1 MSLKRKE
8 RLKELHTICVL
19 EAAEK
24 LFEKKGF
31 DAVSMDEV
39 AFNTGISK
47 STVYVY
53 FKSKQIIWDSI
64 VCKYMELLLEDAKK
78 AADGDGSFEDRY
90 YKLCFD
96 IAEKFEAHPLFCK
109 GTLGKISVDMD
120 QELYKKIYEIGE
132 QTNEEIARF
141 IRSGIEEGM
150 VRKDIDI
157 YPAVIMMWSSISG
170 IISMANDKEEYL
182 KLRFNMSKDEYL
194 KKAFKMLL
202 EGAI

>member
-1 MSLKRKE
+1 MSQKRKE
-8 RLKELHTICVL
+8 RLKEIHTTCVL

-182 KLRFNMSKDEYL
+182 KLRFGMTKEEYL

-202 EGAI
+202 EGAV